1 MRFLSHVETMR
12 VFQRACVRAGVQI
25 AYSQGFNPHQR
36 MSLVPPRS
44 VGVESDDD
52 MLCLWL
58 KEGQTAIDVESLKD
72 ELSALG
78 ETSPVPKGRGGPS
91 ACGETSPSLRDG
103 GAGIEIISVE
113 TSEAKKIPEPISARY
128 VLKVQSH
135 KIDDGVR
142 KCITD
147 MLAGDKIV
155 VNRRA
160 GENSRT
166 KAVDV
171 RPFLETIKWEPSA
184 EAGASARPRH
194 PLGMTGGE
202 FTVDC
207 KISPAGTIRI
217 DEILGL
223 LQLKTADLAGPV
235 RRTSVQWK
243 GI

>member
-1 MRFLSHVETMR
+1 LRFLSHAETIR

-25 AYSQGFNPHQR
+25 AYSQGFNPHQL

-58 KEGQTAIDVESLKD
+58 KEGQTGIDAEAMKN
-72 ELSALG
+72 ALP
-78 ETSPVPKGRGGPS
+78 E
-91 ACGETSPSLRDG
+91 
-103 GAGIEIISVE
+103 GIEIISVV
-113 TSEAKKIPEPISARY
+113 TSQAKNIPEPISARY
-128 VLKVQSH
+128 VLNVQGQ

-147 MLAGDKIV
+147 ILASDKVV

-160 GENSRT
+160 GEDSRT
-166 KAVDV
+166 KQVDV
-171 RPFLETIKWEPSA
+171 RSFLEAIKA
-184 EAGASARPRH
+184 QA
-194 PLGMTGGE
+194 GE

-223 LQLKTADLAGPV
+223 LQLKTADLTGPV

-243 GI
+243 GL

>member
-1 MRFLSHVETMR
+1 
-12 VFQRACVRAGVQI
+12 
-25 AYSQGFNPHQR
+25 

-58 KEGQTAIDVESLKD
+58 KEGQTGIDVEALK
-72 ELSALG
+72 SAL
-78 ETSPVPKGRGGPS
+78 P
-91 ACGETSPSLRDG
+91 
-103 GAGIEIISVE
+103 AGIEIISVE
-113 TSEAKKIPEPISARY
+113 TSEAKNIPEPISARY
-128 VLKVQSH
+128 VMKVQSQ

-142 KCITD
+142 KHITD

-160 GENSRT
+160 GEDSRT
-166 KAVDV
+166 KQVDV
-171 RPFLETIKWEPSA
+171 RPFLETIKA
-184 EAGASARPRH
+184 EAG
-194 PLGMTGGE
+194 E
-202 FTVDC
+202 FIVDC
-207 KISPAGTIRI
+207 KISAAGTIRV

-223 LQLKTADLAGPV
+223 LQLKTADLIGPI

>member
-1 MRFLSHVETMR
+1 VFVRFRIGGALRFLSHAETIR

-52 MLCLWL
+52 LLCLWL
-58 KEGQTAIDVESLKD
+58 KEGQTAIDAEALKSV
-72 ELSALG
+72 LPG
-78 ETSPVPKGRGGPS
+78 
-91 ACGETSPSLRDG
+91 
-103 GAGIEIISVE
+103 GIEIISAE
-113 TSEAKKIPEPISARY
+113 TSEAKNIPEPISARY
-128 VLKVQSH
+128 VMKVQGQ
-135 KIDDGVR
+135 KIYDGVKKR
-142 KCITD
+142 IAD
-147 MLAGDKIV
+147 VLASDKFV

-160 GENSRT
+160 GEDSRT
-166 KAVDV
+166 KPVDV
-171 RPFLETIKWEPSA
+171 RPFLEAIQAEP
-184 EAGASARPRH
+184 EG
-194 PLGMTGGE
+194 

-207 KISPAGTIRI
+207 KIIPKGTIRV

-223 LQLKTADLAGPV
+223 LQLKTADLIGPV